1 VRYPIAAILL
11 ILPQP
16 SHAADPSVGA
26 ACSISAYLTDRD
38 PNGVNVRAGPST
50 GSAVL
55 HVVGADIAGVAA
67 IREHR
72 RGWFGIA
79 GIVDA
84 ESDSP
89 VFQGRGWVHGS
100 LLGLDVANAD
110 PRLYAAPR
118 SDSRVVATLR
128 AADTQVTLIGC
139 AGPWAHVRAGGR
151 TGWLS
156 AEGQCSS
163 PLTTC
168 P

>member
-1 VRYPIAAILL
+1 MRYPIAAILL
-11 ILPQP
+11 IVSQP
-16 SHAADPSVGA
+16 SEAAASSGGA
-26 ACSISAYLTDRD
+26 DCSISAYLTGRD
-38 PNGVNVRAGPST
+38 PNGLNVRAGPST
-50 GSAVL
+50 RSAVL
-55 HVVGADIAGVAA
+55 HVVSAEIAGVAA

-72 RGWFGIA
+72 RGWFRIA

-89 VFQGRGWVHGS
+89 VFQDEGWVHGS

-110 PRLYAAPR
+110 PRLYTAPR

-128 AADTQVTLIGC
+128 AADTEVTLIGC
-139 AGPWAHVRAGGR
+139 AGPWAQVRAGGR